1 MLNKKYLF
9 LISMAV
15 AATSSYA
22 QNLPQLGQSPLDEVI
37 AAMTTEEKVHL
48 LIGMGMSGF
57 EDNEGAVVGSTGD
70 LVPGAAGT
78 TFAIPRLGI
87 PSIVLADGPAGL
99 RINPT
104 REGDENTYY
113 CTHFP
118 IGTLLASTWDPQLVE
133 FVGEAIGNE
142 VLEYGADVLLAPAL
156 NIHRN
161 PLNGRNFE
169 YYSEDPLVAGK
180 MAAAYVRGVQ
190 KNGVGT
196 SIKHYAANNQETNRT
211 GNDARISP
219 RALREIYLK
228 GFETAVKESDPW
240 TVMSSYN
247 LINGTYTSEDPQ
259 LQTIILR
266 DEWGYPGMVM
276 TDWFGGKDAPAQIH
290 AGNDML
296 QPGYKKQ
303 YDDIIVA
310 LQDGSLSQEDLDRD
324 VKRVL
329 QLVMR
334 TPRFKGYKY
343 SNKPDLKA
351 HAEVTRKSATEGM
364 VLLKND
370 NNVLPLAPEMKNVAL
385 FGVTSYD
392 FIPGGTGSGNVN
404 RAYTVSLLDGLS
416 NAGYNV
422 DPTLKKEYEK
432 YISKEEEKQRKK
444 LEKEKGKDGAN
455 WAVLFSQPRF
465 EEITFSEKQM
475 KKLVA
480 DNDVALITIGRNSG
494 EFFDRN
500 TSDFELSP
508 NNRKLIEEVSK
519 AFNEAGKP
527 VIVVMNVGGV
537 IETQSWKD
545 LPDGILLAWQGG
557 QEGGNSVADILSGA
571 ANPSG
576 KLPMTWPVALTDHY
590 STLNFPLDMEVNVN
604 AFLDRDNIGG
614 DKKDFDYTDYE
625 EDIYVGY
632 RYFDA
637 FGKDVSYP
645 FGYGLSYTTFEYGAP
660 TINYADG
667 LYTVKVPVKNTGDK
681 AGKEVVQLYVA
692 APDAKTANKPDKE
705 LKAFAKT
712 ALLQPGETEI
722 VTLIVPRNS
731 LASFN
736 EEISAWETTPGEYQ
750 FLVGASSRDI
760 KSTMKA
766 DVAASKT
773 KVNNVMNLTTPLKRL
788 KR

>member
-1 MLNKKYLF
+1 MKKALVIIALGAAFGMTAQTAPKLNPNN
-9 LISMAV
+9 I
-15 AATSSYA
+15 
-22 QNLPQLGQSPLDEVI
+22 DEVI
-37 AAMTTEEKVHL
+37 AAMTPDEKVRL
-48 LIGMGMSGF
+48 LIGMGMEGF
-57 EDNEGAVVGSTGD
+57 SDNQGAVVGETKD

-78 TFAIPRLGI
+78 TFPVPRLGI
-87 PSIVLADGPAGL
+87 PSIVLADGPAGI

-104 REGDENTYY
+104 RPNDHQTYY
-113 CTHFP
+113 ATHFP
-118 IGTLLASTWDPQLVE
+118 IGTLLASTWDPVLVE
-133 FVGEAIGNE
+133 EVGEAIGNE

-169 YYSEDPLVAGK
+169 YYSEDPLIAGK

-211 GNDARISP
+211 GNNANISP

-247 LINGTYTSEDPQ
+247 LINGTYTSEDPA
-259 LQTIILR
+259 LQTVILR

-276 TDWFGGKDAPAQIH
+276 TDWFGGKYSPAQIH

-296 QPGYKKQ
+296 QPGYQQQ
-303 YDDIIVA
+303 YDDIMAA
-310 LQDGSLSQEDLDRD
+310 LGDGTLDMADVDRD

-329 QLVMR
+329 ELIVR

-343 SNKPDLKA
+343 SNKPDLKG
-351 HAEVTRKSATEGM
+351 HAQVTRQSATEGM

-370 NNVLPLAPEMKNVAL
+370 NNALPLNPNQKNVAL

-422 DPTLKKEYEK
+422 DNGLKEAYGK
-432 YISKEEEKQRKK
+432 YIAKENEKREKAMKK
-444 LEKEKGKDGAN
+444 AGQGSS
-455 WAVLFSQPRF
+455 WATLFAQPRID
-465 EEITFSEKQM
+465 EITFTPKQL
-475 KKLVA
+475 KSYVEN
-480 DNDVALITIGRNSG
+480 NDVALITVGRNSG
-494 EFFDRN
+494 EFFDR
-500 TSDFELSP
+500 TTADFELTP
-508 NNRKLIEEVSK
+508 KNRELIEQVAQ
-519 AFNEAGKP
+519 AFQAAGKP
-527 VIVVMNVGGV
+527 VIVVLNVGGV
-537 IETQSWKD
+537 IETDSWKN

-557 QEGGNSVADILSGA
+557 QEGGNSVVDILSGA

-576 KLPMTWPVALTDHY
+576 KLTMTWPIVLNDHY
-590 STLNFPLDMEVNVN
+590 STLNFPLDMDVDVSK
-604 AFLDRDNIGG
+604 FLDRENVGG
-614 DKKDFDYTDYE
+614 DKKNFDYTDYE

-632 RYFDA
+632 RYFDT

-645 FGYGLSYTTFEYGAP
+645 FGYGLSYTTFEYGQP
-660 TINYADG
+660 SINYSDG
-667 LYTVKVPVKNTGDK
+667 LYTVQVPVKNTGAK
-681 AGKEVVQLYVA
+681 PGKEVVQLYVS
-692 APDAKTANKPDKE
+692 APDAQTNNKPDQE
-705 LKAFAKT
+705 LKAFKKT
-712 ALLQPGETEI
+712 QLLQPGETEI
-722 VTLIVPRNS
+722 VTLIVPQGN

-736 EEISAWETTPGEYQ
+736 EETSSWETTPGEYK
-750 FLVGASSRDI
+750 FKIGASSRDI
-760 KSTMKA
+760 KGTVTANAAKSTVKA
-766 DVAASKT
+766 
-773 KVNNVMNLTTPLKRL
+773 NNVMNLTTPLNRL

>member
-1 MLNKKYLF
+1 MKKTLSI
-9 LISMAV
+9 LTAITMAGS
-15 AATSSYA
+15 AFA
-22 QNLPQLGQSPLDEVI
+22 QSAPQLSPDNIDEVI

-48 LIGMGMSGF
+48 LIGTGMDGF
-57 EDNEGAVVGSTGD
+57 SDGESAVVGETKN

-78 TFAIPRLGI
+78 TYPVPRLGI

-104 REGDENTYY
+104 REGDSQTYY
-113 CTHFP
+113 ATHFP
-118 IGTLLASTWDPQLVE
+118 IGTLLASTWDPVLVE
-133 FVGEAIGNE
+133 SVGEAIGNE

-169 YYSEDPLVAGK
+169 YYSEDPYIAGK
-180 MAAAYVRGVQ
+180 IAAAYVRGVQ

-211 GNDARISP
+211 GNDVRVSP
-219 RALREIYLK
+219 RAMREIYLP
-228 GFETAVKESDPW
+228 GFRIAVEESDPW

-247 LINGTYTSEDPQ
+247 LVNGTYTSEDPD
-259 LQTIILR
+259 LQTVILR
-266 DEWGYPGMVM
+266 EEWGYPGMVM
-276 TDWFGGKDAPAQIH
+276 TDWFGGKDAPAQIR

-296 QPGYKKQ
+296 QPGYQKQ
-303 YDDIIVA
+303 YDMIIEA
-310 LQDGSLSQEDLDRD
+310 LNDGTLSMEDVDRD

-329 QLVMR
+329 QLVVR

-351 HAEVTRKSATEGM
+351 HAEVTRQSATEGM

-370 NNVLPLAPEMKNVAL
+370 NDVLPLSPDIKNVAL

-404 RAYTVSLLDGLS
+404 RAYTVSLLDGLTGH
-416 NAGYNV
+416 GYNV
-422 DPTLKKEYEK
+422 DPTLKKTYEK
-432 YISKEEEKQRKK
+432 YIAKEEEKQRKR
-444 LEKEKGKDGAN
+444 LEKEKKDNN
-455 WAVLFSQPRF
+455 WAVLFNQPRPD
-465 EEITFSEKQM
+465 EITFSEKEL
-475 KKLVA
+475 KKFVA

-494 EFFDRN
+494 EFFDRT
-500 TSDFELSP
+500 TSDFELTP
-508 NNRKLIEEVSK
+508 ANRKLIEQVAQ
-519 AFNEAGKP
+519 AFQSQGKP
-527 VIVVMNVGGV
+527 VVVVLNVGGV
-537 IETQSWKD
+537 IETDSWKG

-557 QEGGNSVADILSGA
+557 QEGGNSVADILAGE

-576 KLPMTWPVALTDHY
+576 KLTMTWPVNLSDHY
-590 STLNFPLDMEVNVN
+590 STLNFPLDLNVDVSS
-604 AFLDRDNIGG
+604 FLDRDNIGG
-614 DKKDFDYTDYE
+614 DRKNFDYTDYE

-637 FGKDVSYP
+637 FGKEVSYP
-645 FGYGLSYTTFEYGAP
+645 FGYGLSFTEFEYGQP
-660 TINYADG
+660 SISYADG
-667 LYTVKVPVKNTGDK
+667 VYTVEVPVKNVGKK

-705 LKAFAKT
+705 LKAFGKT
-712 ALLQPGETEI
+712 SLLQPGEGE
-722 VTLIVPRNS
+722 VLTLRVPRRS
-731 LASFN
+731 LASYD
-736 EEISAWETTPGEYQ
+736 EDAVAWVVTPGEYE

-760 KSTMKA
+760 KSTLKA
-766 DVAASKT
+766 DVAASKHAT
-773 KVNNVMNLTTPLKRL
+773 HDVLKQSAPLNTLKR
-788 KR
+788 K

>member
-1 MLNKKYLF
+1 MNKNL
-9 LISMAV
+9 LPLSLLAISVTGMAQD
-15 AATSSYA
+15 Y
-22 QNLPQLGQSPLDEVI
+22 PQLGVASLDEVI
-37 AAMTTEEKVHL
+37 TAMTPEEKVHL
-48 LIGMGMSGF
+48 LIGMGMDGI
-57 EDNEGAVVGSTGD
+57 DNGDNAVVGATKD

-78 TFAIPRLGI
+78 TYPIPRLGI

-118 IGTLLASTWDPQLVE
+118 IGTLLASTWDTDLVE

-211 GNDARISP
+211 GNDVHATP

-247 LINGTYTSEDPQ
+247 KINGIFTSEDPQ

-276 TDWFGGKDAPAQIH
+276 TDWFGGKDAPAQIM

-296 QPGYKKQ
+296 QPGYQKQ
-303 YDDIIVA
+303 FDDIMSA
-310 LQDGSLSQEDLDRD
+310 LESGELDSKYLDRD

-329 QLVMR
+329 ELILR

-351 HAEVTRKSATEGM
+351 HAEVTRRSATEGM

-370 NNVLPLAPEMKNVAL
+370 NNTLPFSPDVKNVAL
-385 FGVTSYD
+385 FGITSYD

-404 RAYTVSLLDGLS
+404 RAYTISLLDGLA
-416 NAGYNV
+416 NAGYNL
-422 DPTLKKEYEK
+422 DNDLKDTYETYIKDETQRQKEA
-432 YISKEEEKQRKK
+432 
-444 LEKEKGKDGAN
+444 LLKEKGEGSEQ
-455 WAVLFSQPRF
+455 WAVLFAQPRID
-465 EEITFSEKQM
+465 EITFPEDRLKQ
-475 KKLVA
+475 LA
-480 DNDVALITIGRNSG
+480 AQNDVALLTIGRNSG
-494 EFFDRN
+494 EFFDRT
-500 TSDFELSP
+500 TSDFELTA
-508 NNRKLIEEVSK
+508 NNLKLLEDVAK
-519 AFNEAGKP
+519 AFKAEGKP
-527 VIVVMNVGGV
+527 VIVVLNIGGV
-537 IETQSWKD
+537 IETDSWKNI
-545 LPDGILLAWQGG
+545 PDGILLAWQGG
-557 QEGGNSVADILSGA
+557 QEGGNSVADILKGN

-576 KLPMTWPVALTDHY
+576 KLPMTFPVKLTDHY
-590 STLNFPLDMEVNVN
+590 SSLNFPMDKDAKVEN
-604 AFLDRDNIGG
+604 FLNRDNEGG
-614 DKKDFDYTDYE
+614 KEKDFDYTDYE

-632 RYFDA
+632 RYFDS

-645 FGYGLSYTTFEYGAP
+645 FGFGLSYTDFKYGEPTFS
-660 TINYADG
+660 YADG
-667 LYTVKVPVKNTGDK
+667 KYTVEVEVKNIGSTP
-681 AGKEVVQLYVA
+681 GKEVVQLYVS
-692 APDAKTANKPDKE
+692 APDAKAANKPEKE
-705 LKAFAKT
+705 LRAFGKT
-712 ALLQPGETEI
+712 RLLAPGESQKI
-722 VTLIVPRNS
+722 SMVVPEGN

-736 EEISAWETTPGEYQ
+736 EEASAWEVAPGEYM

-760 KSTMKA
+760 KSS
-766 DVAASKT
+766 VAANVAAASVKT
-773 KVNNVMNLTTPLKRL
+773 HDVLKPAVPIKRL

>member
-1 MLNKKYLF
+1 MKKNM
-9 LISMAV
+9 IAV
-15 AATSSYA
+15 LACSSIFAMNA
-22 QNLPQLGQSPLDEVI
+22 QNAPQLSPDNIPEVI
-37 AAMTTEEKVHL
+37 AAMTTDEKVRL
-48 LIGMGMSGF
+48 LIGMGMDNF
-57 EDNEGAVVGSTGD
+57 NDNEGAVVGDTKNI
-70 LVPGAAGT
+70 VPGAAGT
-78 TFAIPRLGI
+78 TFPIPRLGI
-87 PSIVLADGPAGL
+87 PTIVLADGPAGL

-104 REGDENTYY
+104 REGDSNTYY

-169 YYSEDPLVAGK
+169 YYSEDPLIAGK

-211 GNDARISP
+211 GNNAVISP

-247 LINGTYTSEDPQ
+247 KINGIYTSEDPQ
-259 LQTIILR
+259 LQTVILR
-266 DEWGYPGMVM
+266 DEWGYPGLVM
-276 TDWFGGKDAPAQIH
+276 TDWFGGKDSPAQIH

-296 QPGYKKQ
+296 QPGYQKQ
-303 YDDIIVA
+303 YEDIIA
-310 LQDGSLSQEDLDRD
+310 AINNGSLDMADVDRD
-324 VKRVL
+324 VARILELIV
-329 QLVMR
+329 R

-370 NNVLPLAPEMKNVAL
+370 NNVLPLSQDIKNVAL

-422 DPTLKKEYEK
+422 DGSLQKTYEK
-432 YISKEEEKQRKK
+432 YIGKEKEKQRKK
-444 LEKEKGKDGAN
+444 LEKEKGKGANN
-455 WAVLFSQPRF
+455 WAVLFSQPRMD
-465 EEITFSEKQM
+465 EITFTDKQL
-475 KKLVA
+475 KNYVA

-494 EFFDRN
+494 EFFDRT

-508 NNRKLIEEVSK
+508 NNRELIAQVAQ
-519 AFNEAGKP
+519 AFQAAGKP
-527 VIVVMNVGGV
+527 VVVVLNVGGV
-537 IETQSWKD
+537 IETDSWKN

-576 KLPMTWPVALTDHY
+576 KLPMTWPVALSDHY
-590 STLNFPLDMEVNVN
+590 STLNFPLDMDAKVEN
-604 AFLDRDNIGG
+604 FLNRDVEDSNI
-614 DKKDFDYTDYE
+614 KNFDYTDYE
-625 EDIYVGY
+625 EDIFVGY
-632 RYFDA
+632 RYFDS
-637 FGKDVSYP
+637 FEKEVSYP
-645 FGYGLSYTTFEYGAP
+645 FGYGLSYTTFEFGQS

-667 LYTVKVPVKNTGDK
+667 LYTVKVPVKNTGK
-681 AGKEVVQLYVA
+681 VAGKEVAQLYVA
-692 APDAKTANKPDKE
+692 APDAKVANKPEKE
-705 LKAFAKT
+705 LKAFGKT
-712 ALLQPGETEI
+712 GLLQPGESE
-722 VTLIVPRNS
+722 VLTLIVPRES
-731 LASFN
+731 LASFD
-736 EEISAWETTPGEYQ
+736 EKSSSWVTAPGEYQ
-750 FLVGASSRDI
+750 FLVGSSSRDI
-760 KSTMKA
+760 KSSLKA
-766 DVAASKT
+766 DVAKSTVKT
-773 KVNNVMNLTTPLKRL
+773 QNVMNLTSPLSRL
-788 KR
+788 HR

>member
-1 MLNKKYLF
+1 MAA
-9 LISMAV
+9 ISLGACV
-15 AATSSYA
+15 STQVSA
-22 QNLPQLGQSPLDEVI
+22 QNAPQLGVAPIEEVI
-37 AAMTTEEKVHL
+37 AAMTPQEKVHL
-48 LIGMGMSGF
+48 LIGMGMEGF
-57 EDNEGAVVGSTGD
+57 QDNEGAVVGETKN

-78 TFAIPRLGI
+78 TFPIPRLGI

-104 REGDENTYY
+104 REGDANTYY

-133 FVGEAIGNE
+133 YVGEAIGNE

-169 YYSEDPLVAGK
+169 YYSEDPLIAGK

-247 LINGTYTSEDPQ
+247 LVNGTYTSEDPQ
-259 LQTIILR
+259 LQTVILR

-276 TDWFGGKDAPAQIH
+276 TDWFGGKNAPAQIH

-296 QPGYKKQ
+296 QPGYQTQ
-303 YDDIIVA
+303 YDTILAA
-310 LQDGSLSQEDLDRD
+310 LESGELSQEDLDKS

-329 QLVMR
+329 ELILR

-351 HAEVTRKSATEGM
+351 HAEVTRQSATEGM

-370 NNVLPLAPEMKNVAL
+370 NNALPLADDTKNIAL

-422 DPTLKKEYEK
+422 DEGLKTKYEK
-432 YISKEEEKQRKK
+432 YITKEEERRRKQ
-444 LEKEKGKDGAN
+444 LEKEKGKGANN
-455 WAVLFSQPRF
+455 WAVLFSQPRPD
-465 EEITFSEKQM
+465 EIVFSEKEL
-475 KKLVA
+475 KKYVEN
-480 DNDVALITIGRNSG
+480 NDVALITIGRNSG
-494 EFFDRN
+494 EFFDRT
-500 TSDFELSP
+500 TSDFELTP
-508 NNRKLIEEVSK
+508 NNRKLLEEVSK
-519 AFNEAGKP
+519 AFRAAGKP
-527 VIVVMNVGGV
+527 VVVVLNVGGV
-537 IETQSWKD
+537 IETDSWKS

-576 KLPMTWPVALTDHY
+576 KLTMTWPVALSDHY
-590 STLNFPLDMEVNVN
+590 STLNFPLDMDVDVS
-604 AFLDRDNIGG
+604 AFLDRDNVGG
-614 DKKDFDYTDYE
+614 DKKNFDYTDYE

-632 RYFDA
+632 RYFDS
-637 FGKDVSYP
+637 FGKPVSYP
-645 FGYGLSYTTFEYGAP
+645 FGYGLSYTTFEYGEP

-667 LYTVKVPVKNTGDK
+667 LYTVKVPVKNTGK
-681 AGKEVVQLYVA
+681 TAGKEVVQLYVG
-692 APDAKTANKPDKE
+692 APDAKESNKPEKE
-705 LKAFAKT
+705 LKAFGKT
-712 ALLQPGETEI
+712 ALLQPGETET
-722 VTLIVPRNS
+722 VTLIVPRNN
-731 LASFN
+731 LASYN
-736 EEISAWETTPGEYQ
+736 EDIAAWEITPGEYQ
-750 FLVGASSRDI
+750 FQVGASSRDI
-760 KSTMKA
+760 KSSLKA
-766 DVAASKT
+766 DVAASTIKT
-773 KVNNVMNLTTPLKRL
+773 NDVMNLTTPLKRL